1 MNRTAIVK
9 SRGARVAGGL
19 AAGLWL
25 SGVALA
31 GFVPGGGKPAS
42 DCYLGFEVTGV
53 TSSTGRAECV
63 EGEACDVGECGD
75 SKCTF
80 ELAVCVNQLGV
91 PGCTPPS
98 GGLASVKTPGP
109 FKAGIPAPPWSG
121 PMCGLPLTLDVKLKD
136 HGKRGNG
143 RTVRPR
149 ASAAAGTNPRQDRD
163 AFNFVCVPRTTP
175 CAPSTTTTTTTTST
189 TTTTTGSTRGA
200 FLQ

>member
-1 MNRTAIVK
+1 
-9 SRGARVAGGL
+9 L

-31 GFVPGGGKPAS
+31 GFVPGGGKVTS

-63 EGEACDVGECGD
+63 EGEACDLGECGD
-75 SKCTF
+75 NKCTF
-80 ELAVCVNQLGV
+80 QLAVCINQSSV
-91 PGCTPPS
+91 PGCIPPS

-109 FKAGIPAPPWSG
+109 FRAGIPAPPLTG
-121 PMCGLPLTLDVKLKD
+121 PTCGPPLALEVKLKN
-136 HGKRGNG
+136 HGKRSNG

-149 ASAAAGTNPRQDRD
+149 ASAVAGTSPRTDRD

-175 CAPSTTTTTTTTST
+175 CPASPS
-189 TTTTTGSTRGA
+189 GA